1 MSASMASS
9 MIGLLGGSVEGDG
22 AGSVDEGGSVGET
35 AGPPLMQ
42 SPLQS

>member
-9 MIGLLGGSVEGDG
+9 MIGLLGGSVEGDV
-22 AGSVDEGGSVGET
+22 AGSVDEGGSVDEP
-35 AGPPLMQ
+35 AGPSVMQ